1 MIRKIFKL
9 TAGMVAL
16 LFAVLLL
23 AGCGDD
29 SYVNPSGGGDGSER
43 ITSLTST
50 PSEIQMGEEA
60 TITGMVVDSAGDAVA
75 NRQVVFAVDPSEAG
89 YFLPAAVNSGS
100 DGSFSCQF
108 VPLDIGAISITA
120 TTSTEASASFS
131 TQIMNSSGYQSGQW
145 RFEFEVSPSFALADG
160 AAISD
165 VVVSIWDND
174 NEPVAD
180 GQVVKIEVGER
191 FEDVDGDGYFTENVD
206 YVLVDINDN
215 EIWDRVGNVPK
226 TVTTSS
232 GSISFD
238 YTAGTLAGLIYLRAT
253 IVDEQG
259 SSFGE
264 YPLVL
269 RPSSEIASIALTS
282 DRNEIQVKATGGIEF
297 ANLTAVCFDAY
308 GNRVQSELPIDFF
321 IVYGPGGGERLTVS
335 AYNPDETSPDTLT
348 SLTNVVGE
356 ATITMLS
363 GIKSG
368 TVMLQAK
375 NGDVYSN
382 STLININAGPAYEI
396 SVGVDPCN
404 IRGWDYVNI
413 EADVV
418 AIVNDVYGNP
428 VADTTEIFFWTD
440 EGMVEAASITEDGVG
455 ATLYHSGDPRDDGL
469 AIIRAETAGGTVM
482 DSTILIVSGPAVYVN
497 ILSYASD
504 LDANGEDYTDIWV
517 DARDINTN
525 FMIDGT
531 PIEILLTDGMILQ
544 GNLDDGCFGS
554 LARIR
559 YVAPTLN
566 RDYSYTIPDDGI
578 GRVVNGTVR
587 VGGVNGPSAAIAITL
602 HTGVANAK
610 ESDIDIEG
618 TIAPGQTVPMD
629 VVVADRSGNPLGGH
643 LIVPSASMGTVA
655 PASGYTNAYG
665 EVAFRYTAPGAVG
678 TAFVSAES
686 QDPTYGGII
695 ITKKVKIDVTD

>member
-1 MIRKIFKL
+1 MIRKIF

-16 LFAVLLL
+16 LFAVLFLT
-23 AGCGDD
+23 GCGDD
-29 SYVNPSGGGDGSER
+29 TYMDTSGGGDSSER

-50 PSEIQMGEEA
+50 PAEIQMGEEA
-60 TITGMVVDSAGDAVA
+60 SISGIVVDSAGDGVA
-75 NRQVVFAVDPSEAG
+75 NRQVLLTVDPSEAG
-89 YFLPAAVNSGS
+89 YFLPAAVTSGS
-100 DGSFSCQF
+100 DGTFSCQF
-108 VPLDIGAISITA
+108 VPLDTGAISITA
-120 TTSTEASASFS
+120 STSTEAWASYS
-131 TQIMNSSGYQSGQW
+131 TQVLNSSGYQTGQW

-160 AAISD
+160 EAVSD

-180 GQVVKIEVGER
+180 GQVVKLEVGER
-191 FEDVDGDGYFTENVD
+191 FEDVDEDGYFTENVD
-206 YVLVDINDN
+206 YVLVDLNDN

-226 TVTTSS
+226 TVTASG

-238 YTAGTLAGLIYLRAT
+238 YTAGTLSGLIYLRAT

-259 SSFGE
+259 SSYGE
-264 YPLVL
+264 HPLVL
-269 RPSSEIASIALTS
+269 RPSSDIASIALTS

-321 IVYGPGGGERLTVS
+321 IVYGPGGGERLTIS
-335 AYNPDETSPDTLT
+335 AYDPDETSPDTLT

-356 ATITMLS
+356 AIITMLS

-375 NGDVYSN
+375 NGEVYSN
-382 STLININAGPAYEI
+382 STLININAGPPFEI

-482 DSTILIVSGPAVYVN
+482 DSTILIVSGPAVDVN
-497 ILSYASD
+497 VLSYASD
-504 LDANGEDYTDIWV
+504 LNANGEDYTDIWV

-531 PIEILLTDGMILQ
+531 PVEILMTDGSILQ

-559 YVAPTLN
+559 YTAPTLN
-566 RDYSYTIPDDGI
+566 KDYSYTIPDDGI
-578 GRVVNGTVR
+578 GRVVNGVVQ
-587 VGGVNGPSAAIAITL
+587 VGGVNGPSAAITITL
-602 HTGVANAK
+602 HTSVANAK
-610 ESDIDIEG
+610 ESNIDIEG

-629 VVVADRSGNPLGGH
+629 VVVVDRSGNPLGGH
-643 LIVPSASMGTVA
+643 LMVPSASLGSVS

-665 EVAFRYTAPGAVG
+665 EVSFRYTAPGAIG

-686 QDPTYGGII
+686 QDPVYGGII